1 MTQLCDSLK
10 YVLIGILVI
19 VCISMLLTYL
29 KPKNREGLGNDG
41 PYTAT
46 VSKLDNS
53 VSTLNNMM
61 NIDSNRRDIEDILTN
76 LKKMMQLAQI
86 KILLGFA
93 NGAMDPAATKSTSDS
108 LKSLKNMEES
118 ITESIPY
125 LDRLSNV
132 KSKISSFF

>member
-1 MTQLCDSLK
+1 
-10 YVLIGILVI
+10 
-19 VCISMLLTYL
+19 MLLTYL
-29 KPKNREGLGNDG
+29 KPKNREGLSLGNDG
-41 PYTAT
+41 PYSAT

-93 NGAMDPAATKSTSDS
+93 NGAMDPVATKSTSDS